1 MRRFHSL
8 SNLTLAAAIALALTG
23 LHGAV
28 AQQRT
33 DIAANAYT
41 LANADPMECPE
52 MAFEGAYETSAEF
65 IAWLQARPERMNPI
79 ADADLG
85 AMFKAFAERQQW
97 RKRLAAKDG
106 AKG

>member
-1 MRRFHSL
+1 MRQLYSL
-8 SNLTLAAAIALALTG
+8 SNLTLAAAMALALTG

-28 AQQRT
+28 AQQQT
-33 DIAANAYT
+33 DIAANVDT

-52 MAFEGAYETSAEF
+52 MAFEGAYETSPEF
-65 IAWLQARPERMNPI
+65 IAWIQARPERMNVI

-85 AMFKAFAERQQW
+85 AVFKAFAERQQW
-97 RKRLAAKDG
+97 RKRLAANDG